1 MRCLF
6 CVEKTVCYFLFI
18 FLLCFVFL
26 KSIQKQK
33 PRIALQNNVGITWN
47 LWSQLSVVMMVPWQS
62 LIGILMGFTYICTTP
77 SYNDNPFEL
86 QRGGGRRTLTC
97 WWSQYGCV
105 SMSRTNK
112 SAILFFFFYLT
123 WLITD
128 SSPPTPQ
135 VCQTTLWS
143 TVKSKYRKA
152 STYSITIALHQ
163 FCLKQNLISL
173 LTHAVQLYSYS
184 KSYTSMEH
192 CDIRCKN

>member
-1 MRCLF
+1 MSTLCRKDCML
-6 CVEKTVCYFLFI
+6 FLFL
-18 FLLCFVFL
+18 FFVMFCFS
-26 KSIQKQK
+26 KINSKAEAY
-33 PRIALQNNVGITWN
+33 RIALQNNVGITWN

-112 SAILFFFFYLT
+112 SALFFFYLT

-135 VCQTTLWS
+135 VCQTTFWS
-143 TVKSKYRKA
+143 AVKSKYRKA
-152 STYSITIALHQ
+152 STYSITIALHH
-163 FCLKQNLISL
+163 FWLKQNLISL
-173 LTHAVQLYSYS
+173 LTHAV
-184 KSYTSMEH
+184 
-192 CDIRCKN
+192 

>member
-47 LWSQLSVVMMVPWQS
+47 LWLQLSVVMMVPWQS

-105 SMSRTNK
+105 SMSRTKK
-112 SAILFFFFYLT
+112 SDFRFFFFLPHMT
-123 WLITD
+123 NNW
-128 SSPPTPQ
+128 
-135 VCQTTLWS
+135 
-143 TVKSKYRKA
+143 
-152 STYSITIALHQ
+152 Q
-163 FCLKQNLISL
+163 FTSHTSGLSNHSLIS
-173 LTHAVQLYSYS
+173 
-184 KSYTSMEH
+184 
-192 CDIRCKN
+192 CKKQIQKGKYI